1 MITGKTLSK
10 VYDMNLEL
18 RKLAILVLDDEHGI
32 AESAYNQLVD
42 MLVNNE
48 CQDILDAVDGSD
60 GRYYIGEDV
69 AEQMLKEN
77 IDAIT
82 PF

>member
-1 MITGKTLSK
+1 M
-10 VYDMNLEL
+10 
-18 RKLAILVLDDEHGI
+18 ALDDEHGI
-32 AESAYNQLVD
+32 AEPAYNQLVD
-42 MLVNNE
+42 MLAKNE
-48 CQDILDAVDGSD
+48 CQDILDAVEGSD

-77 IDAIT
+77 IDEIT